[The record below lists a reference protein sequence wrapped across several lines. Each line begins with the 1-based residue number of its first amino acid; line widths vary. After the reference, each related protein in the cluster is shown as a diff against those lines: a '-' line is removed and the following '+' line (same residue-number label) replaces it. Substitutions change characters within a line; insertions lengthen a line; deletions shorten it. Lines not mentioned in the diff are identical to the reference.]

1 MPRLLRF
8 YHFEDLF
15 ERLDSNLPYPT
26 TIRILHTVKI
36 MIYLIHLSACAF
48 YTFSDYKGLGSTD
61 FVFDGEGSAYAR
73 CFYVGLKTSIS
84 VGRNP
89 KPGET
94 AVDEMVFMGIMWLI
108 GVFIFAILIG
118 MYRQYIM
125 GNNCIGLLE
134 NYRKRE
140 GNYSTSNCISR

>member
-61 FVFDGEGSAYAR
+61 FVFDGEGSAYTR

-94 AVDEMVFMGIMWLI
+94 EVDEMVFMGILWLI

-118 MYRQYIM
+118 MYCQYIM
-125 GNNCIGLLE
+125 GN
-134 NYRKRE
+134 
-140 GNYSTSNCISR
+140 

>member
-1 MPRLLRF
+1 MLRF

-61 FVFDGEGSAYAR
+61 FVFDGEGSDLGWAHLEKVAGINWIQSSLAGDSPPEHFEPNWR
-73 CFYVGLKTSIS
+73 S
-84 VGRNP
+84 VG
-89 KPGET
+89 EC
-94 AVDEMVFMGIMWLI
+94 
-108 GVFIFAILIG
+108 AILHLASKVLAS
-118 MYRQYIM
+118 QY
-125 GNNCIGLLE
+125 
-134 NYRKRE
+134 
-140 GNYSTSNCISR
+140 